1 MEASNPVLL
10 REVALIADKG
20 VIQIPENLADVPD
33 GRPQREGEAMLAG
46 SDVTEQRN
54 GFPCTPFHFISFL

>member
-1 MEASNPVLL
+1 M
-10 REVALIADKG
+10 ALIADKG